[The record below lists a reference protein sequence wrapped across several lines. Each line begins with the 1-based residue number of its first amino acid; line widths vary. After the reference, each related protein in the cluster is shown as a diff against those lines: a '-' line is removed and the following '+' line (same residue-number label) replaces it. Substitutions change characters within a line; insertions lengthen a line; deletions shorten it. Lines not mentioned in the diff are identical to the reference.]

1 MHAFRVLTYIFSPL
15 VIGLL
20 VGIVLEPGGIWFVLI
35 VLAGLCVSIVNGILV
50 SLKVMK

>member
-20 VGIVLEPGGIWFVLI
+20 VGIVLEPVGIWFVLI
-35 VLAGLCVSIVNGILV
+35 VLAGLCVSIANGILV